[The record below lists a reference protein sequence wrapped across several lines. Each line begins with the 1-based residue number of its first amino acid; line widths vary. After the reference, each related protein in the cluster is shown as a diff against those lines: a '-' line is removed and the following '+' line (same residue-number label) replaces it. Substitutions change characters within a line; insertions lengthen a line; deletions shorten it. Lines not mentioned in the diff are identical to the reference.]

1 MKFCEAITFEST
13 PAGVIFT
20 GKEWPAEIVVERGLI
35 EYPQGPHVQFGRRG
49 SLQFAALNGAASYRR
64 TEDVMN
70 GWRYVRTDAVL
81 KGAAPT
87 AAQKPAASSQPVEA
101 WRYRNRKTGAKVEA
115 FQWLP
120 YAVPALPIPQWLMR
134 ADFEQNKDGILLIR
148 SRGAAP
154 IRVEPSDWLIYAGGK
169 IARAGAAAFAADY
182 DADQPASVA
191 A

>member
-1 MKFCEAITFEST
+1 MKFCEAITFEPT
-13 PAGVIFT
+13 QGGVIFT

-64 TEDVMN
+64 TEDAIG

-81 KGAAPT
+81 KGVAPV
-87 AAQKPAASSQPVEA
+87 AAQKAAASPQPVEA
-101 WRYRNRKTGAKVEA
+101 WHYRNRKTGAKVEA

-120 YAVPALPIPQWLMR
+120 YAVPALPIPQWLIR

-154 IRVEPSDWLIYAGGK
+154 IRVEPSDWLIHEGGK
-169 IARAGAAAFAADY
+169 IARAGAAGFASDY
-182 DADQPASVA
+182 ESDQPSA
-191 A
+191 AAA